1 MEPGLYQG
9 KKTAIGFDGIWR
21 SERDP
26 EIIVEVKTTDYV
38 TVSLDKLAGYRE
50 KLNADHRIG
59 SNASIPIV
67 VGRGGHRCFGSTGS
81 WVSICLGY
89 AAYQH

>member
-1 MEPGLYQG
+1 LEKSYEKGGLILQDIVNEFGQKLDFDVEPGLYQG

-38 TVSLDKLAGYRE
+38 TVSLDKLG
-50 KLNADHRIG
+50 
-59 SNASIPIV
+59 
-67 VGRGGHRCFGSTGS
+67 
-81 WVSICLGY
+81 
-89 AAYQH
+89 